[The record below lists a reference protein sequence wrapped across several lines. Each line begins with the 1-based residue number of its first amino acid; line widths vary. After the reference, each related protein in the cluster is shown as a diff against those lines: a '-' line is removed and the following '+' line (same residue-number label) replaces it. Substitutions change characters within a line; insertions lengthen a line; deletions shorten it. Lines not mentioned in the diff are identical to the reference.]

1 MTAFVDVI
9 LRGLGLSGQAIAV
22 GGVVFA
28 LLVLGPTPPASA
40 WPTAWRRLWTL
51 VAIAAIGVAVAQA
64 ASLGVLV
71 AALGEDA
78 SPSHGELATTLA
90 ATLYARASVVRMLA
104 AVGLAAVALIAR
116 RRERLG
122 LWWLAILAPALVVG
136 VSGAWTSHSA
146 ARLQYRGVL
155 VALDAVHQLA
165 AAAWIG
171 GLVHLVAAAF
181 PRPGDQRPVTFL
193 RRFSS
198 VALVSVA
205 ALVVAGV
212 GLSLVYV
219 DGISA
224 AFGTAYGIMIM
235 TKALMLAGLL
245 VLGFANFRSV
255 RSLPDAV
262 SPLRLRRFVEVELGL
277 GLTVFFAAASL
288 SSLPPAVDVVTD
300 RATFGEVA
308 TRFTPRWPALT
319 SPSIEELPVDDPT
332 APRTDADRA
341 WSEYNHHINGL
352 FVLLMG
358 VLAVLHA
365 TGRAGWARH
374 WPLVFLGM
382 AAFMLVRNDPGA
394 WPIGPQGFWASM
406 AEPTVLQH
414 RLFMLLVV
422 LFGIFEW
429 MVRTGRLRSSSA
441 ALVFPMLCAVGGGLL
456 LTHSHASLNLKSEF
470 LLEVTH
476 TPLGVLGILIGWARW
491 LELRLPGAD
500 ARVAGRVWA
509 SALAV
514 FGVLLLLYRES

>member
-22 GGVVFA
+22 GGVV
-28 LLVLGPTPPASA
+28 L
-40 WPTAWRRLWTL
+40 
-51 VAIAAIGVAVAQA
+51 
-64 ASLGVLV
+64 
-71 AALGEDA
+71 
-78 SPSHGELATTLA
+78 
-90 ATLYARASVVRMLA
+90 
-104 AVGLAAVALIAR
+104 
-116 RRERLG
+116 
-122 LWWLAILAPALVVG
+122 G
-136 VSGAWTSHSA
+136 VSGAGTSHSA

-155 VALDAVHQLA
+155 VALDAAHQRA
-165 AAAWIG
+165 AAAWLG
-171 GLVHLVAAAF
+171 RFVHLVAGAF

-319 SPSIEELPVDDPT
+319 SPSLEELPVDDPT

-406 AEPTVLQH
+406 AEPTVFQH
-414 RLFMLLVV
+414 RLFMLLVG
-422 LFGIFEW
+422 LFGLFARSG
-429 MVRTGRLRSSSA
+429 RTGR
-441 ALVFPMLCAVGGGLL
+441 
-456 LTHSHASLNLKSEF
+456 
-470 LLEVTH
+470 
-476 TPLGVLGILIGWARW
+476 
-491 LELRLPGAD
+491 PG
-500 ARVAGRVWA
+500 
-509 SALAV
+509 
-514 FGVLLLLYRES
+514 

>member
-1 MTAFVDVI
+1 MAAFVDVL
-9 LRGLGLSGQAIAV
+9 LRGLALSGQAIAI

-28 LLVLGPTPPASA
+28 LVVLGPTPPPGS

-51 VAIAAIGVAVAQA
+51 VALAALGVAVAQA
-64 ASLGVLV
+64 SALGVLV
-71 AALGEDA
+71 AALGGDA
-78 SPSHGELATTLA
+78 SWSHRELA
-90 ATLYARASVVRMLA
+90 ATLYVKASLVRMLA
-104 AVGLAAVALIAR
+104 AVGLAVGGFAAR

-122 LWWLAILAPALVVG
+122 LWWVAILAPALVVG

-146 ARLQYRGVL
+146 ARLQYRGL
-155 VALDAVHQLA
+155 LMTLDAVHQLA

-171 GLVHLVAAAF
+171 GLVHLIVAAF
-181 PRPGDQRPVTFL
+181 PRPGELRPVTLL

-198 VALVSVA
+198 VALTSVA

-212 GLSLVYV
+212 GLTLVYV
-219 DGISA
+219 DGMTA
-224 AFGTAYGIMIM
+224 AFGTAYGIMIV
-235 TKALMLAGLL
+235 TKVLMLAGLL
-245 VLGFANFRSV
+245 MLGFVNFRTV
-255 RSLPDAV
+255 RSLPVAAGV

-288 SSLPPAVDVVTD
+288 SSLPPAVDVVND
-300 RATFGEVA
+300 RAALSEVA
-308 TRFTPRWPALT
+308 TRFTPRWPALK
-319 SPSIEELPVDDPT
+319 SPSIEQLPVGDPT

-358 VLAVLHA
+358 VLAVMHA

-394 WPIGPQGFWASM
+394 WPIGPQGFWESM

-441 ALVFPMLCAVGGGLL
+441 ALVFPVLCAVGGGLL

-476 TPLGVLGILIGWARW
+476 APLGVLGILIGWARW
-491 LELRLPGAD
+491 LELRLPGTD
-500 ARVAGRVWA
+500 ARMAGRVWA